1 MGLYSSTYRNRLG
14 SGDSWSNRAGS
25 MGETYHQGGGSSTQ
39 QRVMDVL
46 RSKGQDPWIT
56 PEGKISTNPR
66 EGTSGYIGYGAGRTG
81 GSVGG
86 SNRLAQIIY
95 EKNLAAE
102 KEMKARDTEQ
112 AALNKQAYES
122 GMMSDEEY
130 QALESKGFET
140 TRAQFGH
147 VGREFGERAYGRVNV
162 GALRA
167 GARDIKMRE
176 AEAIGGG
183 VRELGLERL
192 RRKSE
197 ASRIY
202 AGAEQTRQ
210 SQYQIPRYDIPPTMG
225 MGDMATAIGG
235 ASEPVA
241 PPPVRSDLMS
251 GLMRRR

>member
-1 MGLYSSTYRNRLG
+1 MPMAVAGMTPQQISSYYGTRG
-14 SGDSWSNRAGS
+14 GTT
-25 MGETYHQGGGSSTQ
+25 METLRPFRQYGTPPPSPKPAPVSS
-39 QRVMDVL
+39 
-46 RSKGQDPWIT
+46 
-56 PEGKISTNPR
+56 
-66 EGTSGYIGYGAGRTG
+66 Y
-81 GSVGG
+81 
-86 SNRLAQIIY
+86 NRLAKLIY

-112 AALNKQAYES
+112 AALNKQAYEA

-130 QALESKGFET
+130 QGLESKGFET

-147 VGREFGERAYGRVNV
+147 VGREFGETAYGRLNT

-167 GARDIKMRE
+167 GAREIKMKE

-202 AGAEQTRQ
+202 SQAEQTRQ
-210 SQYQIPRYDIPPTMG
+210 SQYQIPRYDIPQTM
-225 MGDMATAIGG
+225 DPVSRATAIGG
-235 ASEPVA
+235 SVA
-241 PPPVRSDLMS
+241 QPTAQPTG
-251 GLMRRR
+251 GLRPWENQPLAQRDPYKRDFF

>member
-1 MGLYSSTYRNRLG
+1 MAIMA
-14 SGDSWSNRAGS
+14 AGGMTPRQMS
-25 MGETYHQGGGSSTQ
+25 DYYGSS
-39 QRVMDVL
+39 
-46 RSKGQDPWIT
+46 IF
-56 PEGKISTNPR
+56 NPLG
-66 EGTSGYIGYGAGRTG
+66 EIKNYHSPPPAPKPVSSY
-81 GSVGG
+81 
-86 SNRLAQIIY
+86 NRLAKLIY

-112 AALNKQAYES
+112 AALNKQAYEA

-130 QALESKGFET
+130 QGLESKGFET

-147 VGREFGERAYGRVNV
+147 VGREFGETAYGRLNT

-167 GARDIKMRE
+167 GAREIKMKE

-210 SQYQIPRYDIPPTMG
+210 SQYQIPRYDIPQTM
-225 MGDMATAIGG
+225 DPVTRATAIGG
-235 ASEPVA
+235 PA
-241 PPPVRSDLMS
+241 PAPTLGTQPGGTVGQQEYPFRHRPLAEQDPY
-251 GLMRRR
+251 RRY